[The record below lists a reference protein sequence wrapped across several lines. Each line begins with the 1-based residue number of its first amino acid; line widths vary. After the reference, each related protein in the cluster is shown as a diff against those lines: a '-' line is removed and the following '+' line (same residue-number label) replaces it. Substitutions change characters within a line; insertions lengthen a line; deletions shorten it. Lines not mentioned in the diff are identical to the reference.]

1 MAKIFHPDEVVPDPE
16 DLHREYVQRF
26 LGLDYDLDQHGVFIY
41 PPLIKGQ
48 GELAG
53 VPDSYYE
60 MVAKNTTA
68 RA

>member
-1 MAKIFHPDEVVPDPE
+1 MEEVRPSRHQE
-16 DLHREYVQRF
+16 YLHKF

-41 PPLIKGQ
+41 PPLITGLGK
-48 GELAG
+48 LSG

-60 MVAKNTTA
+60 MVANNTMA